1 MLLQSGIRSTS
12 SIRLLMV
19 YDHHQKRTSPHVL
32 HSLLQAQSS
41 HLTAYVNGGF
51 PQIRGTLFWG
61 PYNKDPIWGVIL
73 GSPIF
78 GNSQMGSLG
87 EPKSVSTLELA
98 ACAS

>member
-61 PYNKDPIWGVIL
+61 PYNKDPTMWDTIL
-73 GSPIF
+73 GCSGWLGKQARCVLF
-78 GNSQMGSLG
+78 VFSLALTTTRG
-87 EPKSVSTLELA
+87 A
-98 ACAS
+98 